1 MPFLAFVLLRGAD
14 RDDLGPVNDPPV
26 GGPTQPER
34 HRNTL
39 LMSEVFG
46 MLINMDPSGDQQS
59 RTRGPVGL
67 ILGSV
72 AIGVALLALLVAVG
86 SVVLQTTDSDGS
98 FALAP
103 SDDASEI
110 EPKPLAANRKY
121 TGPENVPGLVDETA
135 DSVVF
140 VACGDGVG
148 TGWIINTA
156 AKPIIRDDRSRDFE
170 AGESALAITAEHV
183 ITDCIKDPD
192 ALEVFIGFTRV
203 DASLLNWHRKKDL
216 AVLAVN
222 TSKAGL
228 ETTVAVPD
236 ASWAMSV
243 GYPLDFENPI
253 PVVGR
258 VIGEQGG
265 NQYLDMAIQPGNSG
279 SPVVNHRG
287 QVIGTAVGTLQEGS
301 TISLGWAISVSNE
314 ILCMKLF
321 RCSGASITLTK

>member
-1 MPFLAFVLLRGAD
+1 M
-14 RDDLGPVNDPPV
+14 
-26 GGPTQPER
+26 
-34 HRNTL
+34 
-39 LMSEVFG
+39 
-46 MLINMDPSGDQQS
+46 
-59 RTRGPVGL
+59 
-67 ILGSV
+67 
-72 AIGVALLALLVAVG
+72 
-86 SVVLQTTDSDGS
+86 
-98 FALAP
+98 
-103 SDDASEI
+103 
-110 EPKPLAANRKY
+110 
-121 TGPENVPGLVDETA
+121 
-135 DSVVF
+135 VF
-140 VACGDGVG
+140 VVCGDGSG

-156 AKPIIRDDRSRDFE
+156 AQPIIRDDRSREFE
-170 AGESALAITAEHV
+170 AGDSALVVTAEHV
-183 ITDCIKDPD
+183 INDCIKDPA

-301 TISLGWAISVSNE
+301 TISLGWTISVSNE

>member
-1 MPFLAFVLLRGAD
+1 M
-14 RDDLGPVNDPPV
+14 
-26 GGPTQPER
+26 T
-34 HRNTL
+34 
-39 LMSEVFG
+39 SEVEAVPG
-46 MLINMDPSGDQQS
+46 SAGRS
-59 RTRGPVGL
+59 GL
-67 ILGSV
+67 IVGSL
-72 AIGVALLALLVAVG
+72 AICVALLALLIAVG
-86 SVVLQTTDSDGS
+86 SVVLQTIDADGS

-103 SDDASEI
+103 SDDVSER
-110 EPKPLAANRKY
+110 ESKPLAANRKY
-121 TGPENVPGLVDETA
+121 TGPQDIPGLVDETA
-135 DSVVF
+135 DSVVL
-140 VACGDGVG
+140 VVCGDGSG
-148 TGWIINTA
+148 TGWIIKTA
-156 AKPIIRDDRSRDFE
+156 AQPIIRDDRSRDFD
-170 AGESALAITAEHV
+170 AGQSALVITAEHV

-192 ALEVFIGFTRV
+192 ALEVFVGWSRV
-203 DASLLNWHRKKDL
+203 DASLLNWHRKRDL

-258 VIGEQGG
+258 VIGEQGRD
-265 NQYLDMAIQPGNSG
+265 QYLDMAIQPGNSG

-301 TISLGWAISVSNE
+301 IISLGWTVSVSNE

-321 RCSGASITLTK
+321 SCSGASISLTK

>member
-1 MPFLAFVLLRGAD
+1 MTANAQE
-14 RDDLGPVNDPPV
+14 
-26 GGPTQPER
+26 T
-34 HRNTL
+34 
-39 LMSEVFG
+39 
-46 MLINMDPSGDQQS
+46 PSP
-59 RTRGPVGL
+59 RGPMVPQAPMVASRSAGL

-72 AIGVALLALLVAVG
+72 AVGVSVLALLVAVG
-86 SVVLQTTDSDGS
+86 SVVLQTTNGDGS
-98 FALAP
+98 FVLAS
-103 SDDASEI
+103 SDDASTPES
-110 EPKPLAANRKY
+110 KPLAANRKY
-121 TGPENVPGLVDETA
+121 TGPEDIPGLVDETE

-140 VACGDGVG
+140 LVCGEGAG

-156 AKPIIRDDRSRDFE
+156 AKPIIRDDRSRDFD
-170 AGESALAITAEHV
+170 AGESALVVTAEHV

-258 VIGEQGG
+258 VIAEQGG
-265 NQYLDMAIQPGNSG
+265 DQYLDMAIQPGNSG

-287 QVIGTAVGTLQEGS
+287 QVIGTAVGTLQEDDD
-301 TISLGWAISVSNE
+301 ISLGWTVSVSNE

>member
-1 MPFLAFVLLRGAD
+1 
-14 RDDLGPVNDPPV
+14 
-26 GGPTQPER
+26 
-34 HRNTL
+34 
-39 LMSEVFG
+39 

-72 AIGVALLALLVAVG
+72 AIGVALVALLVAVG

-103 SDDASEI
+103 SDTASET
-110 EPKPLAANRKY
+110 ETESRPLAANRKY

-140 VACGDGVG
+140 VVCGDGAG

-156 AKPIIRDDRSRDFE
+156 ANPIIRDGRSRDFDT
-170 AGESALAITAEHV
+170 GESALVITAEHG

-301 TISLGWAISVSNE
+301 SISLGWAISVSNE

>member
-1 MPFLAFVLLRGAD
+1 MLLFGKSD
-14 RDDLGPVNDPPV
+14 
-26 GGPTQPER
+26 GG
-34 HRNTL
+34 
-39 LMSEVFG
+39 SEPG
-46 MLINMDPSGDQQS
+46 SAGRS
-59 RTRGPVGL
+59 GL
-67 ILGSV
+67 IVGSL
-72 AIGVALLALLVAVG
+72 AIGVALVALLVAVG
-86 SVVLQTTDSDGS
+86 SVVLQATNGDGS

-103 SDDASEI
+103 SDDASEA
-110 EPKPLAANRKY
+110 ESKPLAANRKY
-121 TGPENVPGLVDETA
+121 TGPEDVPGLVDETA

-140 VACGDGVG
+140 VVCGDGSG

-156 AKPIIRDDRSRDFE
+156 ATPIIRDDRSRDFD
-170 AGESALAITAEHV
+170 AGDSALVVTAEHV

-192 ALEVFIGFTRV
+192 ALEVFVGFSRV
-203 DASLLNWHRKKDL
+203 DASLLNWHRKRDL

-258 VIGEQGG
+258 VIAEQGG

-287 QVIGTAVGTLQEGS
+287 QVIGTAVGTLQEDD
-301 TISLGWAISVSNE
+301 TVALGWTISVSNE

>member
-1 MPFLAFVLLRGAD
+1 MLEGMKAPDEVATTRHGRRGLL
-14 RDDLGPVNDPPV
+14 L
-26 GGPTQPER
+26 
-34 HRNTL
+34 H
-39 LMSEVFG
+39 
-46 MLINMDPSGDQQS
+46 I
-59 RTRGPVGL
+59 
-67 ILGSV
+67 V
-72 AIGVALLALLVAVG
+72 AIGIALLALLLAVG
-86 SVVLQTTDSDGS
+86 AVVLETVDGDQS
-98 FALAP
+98 TAP
-103 SDDASEI
+103 PLSNEATET
-110 EPKPLAANRKY
+110 ETVPLAANRKY
-121 TGPENVPGLVDETA
+121 TGPEDIPGLVDETA

-140 VACGDGVG
+140 VVCGDGAG

-156 AKPIIRDDRSRDFE
+156 AQPVIRDDRSREFE
-170 AGESALAITAEHV
+170 AGDSALVVTAEHV
-183 ITDCIKDPD
+183 INACIKDPA

-258 VIGEQGG
+258 VIAEQGG

-301 TISLGWAISVSNE
+301 TVSLGWTISVSNE

-321 RCSGASITLTK
+321 RCSGASITLTE

>member
-1 MPFLAFVLLRGAD
+1 MSDAFGILR
-14 RDDLGPVNDPPV
+14 RVNLEV
-26 GGPTQPER
+26 KPEP
-34 HRNTL
+34 
-39 LMSEVFG
+39 MS
-46 MLINMDPSGDQQS
+46 SGRS
-59 RTRGPVGL
+59 GL

-98 FALAP
+98 FAVAP
-103 SDDASEI
+103 SDDASET
-110 EPKPLAANRKY
+110 ESKPLAADRKY
-121 TGPENVPGLVDETA
+121 TGPEDIPGLVDETA

-140 VACGDGVG
+140 VACGDGAG

-156 AKPIIRDDRSRDFE
+156 AKPIIRDDRSRDFDT
-170 AGESALAITAEHV
+170 GESALAITAEHV
-183 ITDCIKDPD
+183 INDCIKDPD

-228 ETTVAVPD
+228 DTTVAVPD

-301 TISLGWAISVSNE
+301 TISLGWTISVSNE